1 MTTTTLKKHISYVT
15 DSAGQK
21 VAVQIDIK
29 SKQMKDFFE
38 DLFDT
43 LDAIERQDEQG
54 RPFDEYVKEYLS
66 KQKASACVIRF

>member
-15 DSAGQK
+15 DSAGEK

-29 SKQMKDFFE
+29 NKQVKEFFE

-43 LDAIERQDEQG
+43 LDVIERQDEKG

-66 KQKASACVIRF
+66 KQNATA